1 MNEGNY
7 VIKNINFT
15 YKSSFNLKGYFTKYT
30 LIDRKGGTDM
40 EKDLEEALN
49 ENPDN
54 WSSAILS
61 ALSSSLNMRPGDL
74 LELLDPVYSLKI
86 NDTNQ
91 MIQGIYIEDPEMYEQ
106 IRFVVESEHLEGWQ
120 PDEEDILMLL
130 DEAINPSKEIKSEID
145 RIWGEENE

>member
-1 MNEGNY
+1 MLSKISILLTNHHL
-7 VIKNINFT
+7 T
-15 YKSSFNLKGYFTKYT
+15 LKDISQSNS
-30 LIDRKGGTDM
+30 LM
-40 EKDLEEALN
+40 ENDLEEALN

>member
-1 MNEGNY
+1 MLSKISILLTNHHL
-7 VIKNINFT
+7 T
-15 YKSSFNLKGYFTKYT
+15 LKDISQSNS
-30 LIDRKGGTDM
+30 LM
-40 EKDLEEALN
+40 ENDLEEALN

-54 WSSAILS
+54 WSNAILS

>member
-1 MNEGNY
+1 MC
-7 VIKNINFT
+7 IR
-15 YKSSFNLKGYFTKYT
+15 
-30 LIDRKGGTDM
+30 DR
-40 EKDLEEALN
+40 
-49 ENPDN
+49 
-54 WSSAILS
+54 SSAILS

>member
-1 MNEGNY
+1 MLSKISILLTNHHL
-7 VIKNINFT
+7 T
-15 YKSSFNLKGYFTKYT
+15 LKDISQSNS
-30 LIDRKGGTDM
+30 LM

-49 ENPDN
+49 ENPYN

-91 MIQGIYIEDPEMYEQ
+91 MIQGIHIEDPEMYEQ

>member
-1 MNEGNY
+1 MLSKISILLTNHHL
-7 VIKNINFT
+7 T
-15 YKSSFNLKGYFTKYT
+15 LKDISQSNS
-30 LIDRKGGTDM
+30 LM
-40 EKDLEEALN
+40 EEDLEEALN

-91 MIQGIYIEDPEMYEQ
+91 MIQGIHIEDPEMYEQ

>member
-1 MNEGNY
+1 MLSKISILLTNHHL
-7 VIKNINFT
+7 T
-15 YKSSFNLKGYFTKYT
+15 LKDISQSNS
-30 LIDRKGGTDM
+30 LM

-130 DEAINPSKEIKSEID
+130 DEAINPSKEIKTEID
-145 RIWGEENE
+145 RIWGEEND

>member
-1 MNEGNY
+1 
-7 VIKNINFT
+7 
-15 YKSSFNLKGYFTKYT
+15 
-30 LIDRKGGTDM
+30 
-40 EKDLEEALN
+40 
-49 ENPDN
+49 
-54 WSSAILS
+54 
-61 ALSSSLNMRPGDL
+61 MRPGDL

-91 MIQGIYIEDPEMYEQ
+91 MIQGIHIEDPEMYEQ

>member
-1 MNEGNY
+1 MLSKISILLTNHHL
-7 VIKNINFT
+7 T
-15 YKSSFNLKGYFTKYT
+15 LKDISQSNS
-30 LIDRKGGTDM
+30 LM
-40 EKDLEEALN
+40 ENDLEDALN

-61 ALSSSLNMRPGDL
+61 SLSSSLNMRPGDL

>member
-1 MNEGNY
+1 MLSKISILLTNHHL
-7 VIKNINFT
+7 T
-15 YKSSFNLKGYFTKYT
+15 LKDVSQSNS
-30 LIDRKGGTDM
+30 LI
-40 EKDLEEALN
+40 EKDLEDALN
-49 ENPDN
+49 ENTDN

>member
-1 MNEGNY
+1 
-7 VIKNINFT
+7 
-15 YKSSFNLKGYFTKYT
+15 
-30 LIDRKGGTDM
+30 
-40 EKDLEEALN
+40 
-49 ENPDN
+49 
-54 WSSAILS
+54 
-61 ALSSSLNMRPGDL
+61 MRPGDL

>member
-1 MNEGNY
+1 MLSKISILLTNHHL
-7 VIKNINFT
+7 T
-15 YKSSFNLKGYFTKYT
+15 LKDISQSNS
-30 LIDRKGGTDM
+30 LM

-49 ENPDN
+49 ETPDN

-91 MIQGIYIEDPEMYEQ
+91 MIQGIHIEDPEMYEQ

-130 DEAINPSKEIKSEID
+130 DEAVNPSKEIKSEID
-145 RIWGEENE
+145 RIWG

>member
-1 MNEGNY
+1 MLSKISILLTNHHL
-7 VIKNINFT
+7 T
-15 YKSSFNLKGYFTKYT
+15 LKDISQSNS
-30 LIDRKGGTDM
+30 LM
-40 EKDLEEALN
+40 EKDLEDALN

-61 ALSSSLNMRPGDL
+61 SLSSSLNMRPGDL

-145 RIWGEENE
+145 RIWGEENEVLYSIGIKYE

>member
-1 MNEGNY
+1 MLSK
-7 VIKNINFT
+7 ISILFT
-15 YKSSFNLKGYFTKYT
+15 NHHLTLKDISQSNS
-30 LIDRKGGTDM
+30 LM
-40 EKDLEEALN
+40 EKDLEDALN

-86 NDTNQ
+86 NDPNQ

-120 PDEEDILMLL
+120 PDEEDILILL
-130 DEAINPSKEIKSEID
+130 NEAINPSKEIKAEID
-145 RIWGEENE
+145 RIWGEENA

>member
-1 MNEGNY
+1 MLSKISILLTNHHL
-7 VIKNINFT
+7 T
-15 YKSSFNLKGYFTKYT
+15 LKDISQSNS
-30 LIDRKGGTDM
+30 LM
-40 EKDLEEALN
+40 EKDLEDALN
-49 ENPDN
+49 EKPDN

-120 PDEEDILMLL
+120 PEEEDILMLL
-130 DEAINPSKEIKSEID
+130 DEAINPSKGIKAEID

>member
-1 MNEGNY
+1 MLSKISILLTNHHL
-7 VIKNINFT
+7 T
-15 YKSSFNLKGYFTKYT
+15 LKDISQSNS
-30 LIDRKGGTDM
+30 LL
-40 EKDLEEALN
+40 EKDLEDALN
-49 ENPDN
+49 YNLDN
-54 WSSAILS
+54 ISSSILS

>member
-1 MNEGNY
+1 MLSKISILLTNHHL
-7 VIKNINFT
+7 T
-15 YKSSFNLKGYFTKYT
+15 LKDISQSNS
-30 LIDRKGGTDM
+30 LM
-40 EKDLEEALN
+40 ENDLEEALN

-91 MIQGIYIEDPEMYEQ
+91 MIQGIHIEDPEMYEQ

>member
-1 MNEGNY
+1 MLSKISILLTNHHL
-7 VIKNINFT
+7 T
-15 YKSSFNLKGYFTKYT
+15 LKDISQSNS
-30 LIDRKGGTDM
+30 LM

-49 ENPDN
+49 ETPDN

-91 MIQGIYIEDPEMYEQ
+91 MIQGIHIEDPEMYEQ

-130 DEAINPSKEIKSEID
+130 DEVVNPSKEIKSEID
-145 RIWGEENE
+145 RIWG

>member
-1 MNEGNY
+1 MLSKISILLTNHHL
-7 VIKNINFT
+7 T
-15 YKSSFNLKGYFTKYT
+15 LKDISQSNS
-30 LIDRKGGTDM
+30 LM
-40 EKDLEEALN
+40 EKDLEKALN

>member
-1 MNEGNY
+1 MLSKISILLTNHHL
-7 VIKNINFT
+7 T
-15 YKSSFNLKGYFTKYT
+15 LKDVSQSNS
-30 LIDRKGGTDM
+30 LIET
-40 EKDLEEALN
+40 DLEDALN

-61 ALSSSLNMRPGDL
+61 SLSSSLNMRPGDL

>member
-1 MNEGNY
+1 MLSKISILLTNHHL
-7 VIKNINFT
+7 T
-15 YKSSFNLKGYFTKYT
+15 LKDISQSNS
-30 LIDRKGGTDM
+30 LM
-40 EKDLEEALN
+40 EKDLGEALN

>member
-1 MNEGNY
+1 MLSKISILLTNHHL
-7 VIKNINFT
+7 T
-15 YKSSFNLKGYFTKYT
+15 LKDISQSNS
-30 LIDRKGGTDM
+30 LM
-40 EKDLEEALN
+40 EKDLEDALN

-106 IRFVVESEHLEGWQ
+106 IRFVADW
-120 PDEEDILMLL
+120 
-130 DEAINPSKEIKSEID
+130 INISKECGFELIKEIPNKTGKSRPNSLSISGSYVPKD
-145 RIWGEENE
+145 ECIYLFKKI

>member
-15 YKSSFNLKGYFTKYT
+15 YKSSFNLKG
-30 LIDRKGGTDM
+30 
-40 EKDLEEALN
+40 
-49 ENPDN
+49 
-54 WSSAILS
+54 
-61 ALSSSLNMRPGDL
+61 
-74 LELLDPVYSLKI
+74 
-86 NDTNQ
+86 
-91 MIQGIYIEDPEMYEQ
+91 